1 MSAEKPVVIWKGGE
15 TKDFRLSLSFRVSS
29 ANNSGI
35 QYRSKHITEGKVRN
49 PWVVRGYQHEIRN
62 SGQLPSVAGFIYEEG
77 GRRGR
82 MCHVGEKATWN
93 ANGKKEVTDSLIDRP
108 GLKWWAIDTAVVSAT
123 TWGATLAFNKNIRD
137 DVMDSSGRQWLE
149 NISQAPEWNDGSDA
163 VTNYVAHPLLG
174 AGWFLT
180 YRSRGHG
187 LIASSLGLIFQSF
200 WLEYAVEGPH
210 KLPSAH
216 DLLMTPLL
224 GIPIGY
230 GLDSLSVYLLKKDR
244 KPWRYLGYVF
254 NPFRLLP
261 TAKNQEWSV
270 AIDPA
275 RKSFAVSGR
284 F

>member
-1 MSAEKPVVIWKGGE
+1 VRSTKRIATVVVCAVLGISLQFAAVRPVRADDVPGSDGATVESPPEPQETADGGP
-15 TKDFRLSLSFRVSS
+15 TLADL
-29 ANNSGI
+29 G
-35 QYRSKHITEGKVRN
+35 
-49 PWVVRGYQHEIRN
+49 
-62 SGQLPSVAGFIYEEG
+62 
-77 GRRGR
+77 
-82 MCHVGEKATWN
+82 
-93 ANGKKEVTDSLIDRP
+93 VTDSEFERP
-108 GLKWWAIDTAVVSAT
+108 GLKWWAIDTAVISSV
-123 TWGATLAFNKNIRD
+123 TWGATLAFNSNIREG
-137 DVMDSSGRQWLE
+137 VMSSSGKQWLE

-187 LIASSLGLIFQSF
+187 FIASSLGLIFQSF

-210 KLPSAH
+210 NVPSAH

-244 KPWRYLGYVF
+244 KPLRYLGYVF